1 MRMDLHHT
9 MHTLCVPLKKD
20 PLNSIVVL
28 GPLHKGHLVLPP
40 YCTLELGTCLNKG
53 HSLWLR
59 SIPHTLC
66 CSVFFFSRA
75 NGDLARFLKAHN
87 GDNFVKTHGADINK
101 LVHRI
106 TSLFIR

>member
-1 MRMDLHHT
+1 MAPEYTTHAVLF
-9 MHTLCVPLKKD
+9 CV
-20 PLNSIVVL
+20 
-28 GPLHKGHLVLPP
+28 
-40 YCTLELGTCLNKG
+40 
-53 HSLWLR
+53 
-59 SIPHTLC
+59 
-66 CSVFFFSRA
+66 FFSRA